1 MLDYTTDPHAIKS
14 SDHMIAFHSFDPSS
28 ILEEYVCHYRV
39 KAKKESK
46 VTCT

>member
-28 ILEEYVCHYRV
+28 IKVLLKCKVNRV
-39 KAKKESK
+39 QAVNES
-46 VTCT
+46 